1 MTDTQPTIRIAR
13 HGGDCI
19 IGLIMPTADG
29 VAVVPRTVKLA
40 SHQLLDAAVQY
51 SPIAP
56 FTGEGKAGKLEIVTS
71 DDKRHSLAELTFAA
85 CTNDRAIAANVQAA
99 FTTAVFDF
107 VEKDATIVSAGVA
120 PSLSA
125 TVQPP
130 TQQPVSG
137 GRLRRSV
144 SWLWHNKGKSLMA
157 TVVAFGACTVAYG
170 YLSKP
175 AEQAAFAGVTYS
187 KEDQERLQ
195 EKIRKQVMSAT
206 ADGSTLPGLDGTS
219 VAQGTMRAMGLDP
232 GKASA
237 GCLVGVKR

>member
-1 MTDTQPTIRIAR
+1 MTNTQPTIRIAR

-19 IGLIMPTADG
+19 IGLILPKTDG
-29 VAVVPRTVKLA
+29 ALVVPRTVKMP
-40 SHQLLDAAVQY
+40 SSQLLDATVRF
-51 SPIAP
+51 SPIAH
-56 FTGEGKAGKLEIVTS
+56 FTGEGSGGTLEIAIG
-71 DDKRHSLAELTFAA
+71 DDKRLTLAELTLSASA
-85 CTNDRAIAANVQAA
+85 TGNEIAANVQAA

-107 VEKDATIVSAGVA
+107 VEDAATVAPSVAPEAGAGVA
-120 PSLSA
+120 PA
-125 TVQPP
+125 I
-130 TQQPVSG
+130 QQPVVG

-144 SWLWHNKGKSLMA
+144 SWLRQNKGKSFLA
-157 TVVAFGACTVAYG
+157 TIVALGACTVAYG
-170 YLSKP
+170 YVSKP
-175 AEQAAFAGVTYS
+175 AEQAAFAGLSYG

-206 ADGSTLPGLDGTS
+206 ADGSTLPGLDGQS